1 MQLQKSVPG
10 VCVGDFSFPKDTPR
24 LAVLTGGVSLNLT
37 FKNESMTSANCAAER
52 CSLQKANGETREGAD
67 VSLVMTVPVCPK
79 FTFPLICVLGQIPSC
94 HGPGVIH
101 LGSLVPSKE
110 LICKEYLVK
119 ELNSPRNLP
128 NQECNSFPDFKCN
141 KNG

>member
-1 MQLQKSVPG
+1 MQLQNLFWVWL
-10 VCVGDFSFPKDTPR
+10 GDFSFPKDTPR
-24 LAVLTGGVSLNLT
+24 LAVLTGDLILNLT
-37 FKNESMTSANCAAER
+37 FKNERVTSASCAAER
-52 CSLQKANGETREGAD
+52 CSLQKANCESSEGAD
-67 VSLVMTVPVCPK
+67 VSLVMTVPICTK

-94 HGPGVIH
+94 HGPGIIH

-119 ELNSPRNLP
+119 ELNSPWNLS

-141 KNG
+141 KD